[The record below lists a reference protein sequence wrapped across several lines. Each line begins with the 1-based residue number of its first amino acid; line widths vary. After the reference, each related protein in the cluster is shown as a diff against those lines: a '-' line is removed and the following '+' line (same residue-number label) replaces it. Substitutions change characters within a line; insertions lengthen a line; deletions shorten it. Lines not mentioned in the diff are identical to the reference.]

1 MVEET
6 EIADEPTT
14 EREGRGGSRPGAPIE
29 AVGLTNQGR
38 VRQRNE
44 DAFDIVA
51 DIGLAMVA
59 DGLGGH
65 PAGDIASRMAVQ
77 EVADRMRDLDPDPT
91 QPNLNDID
99 ALPRA
104 AIELFRRSVQQ
115 ANAAIHAAGHRYPVV
130 SGMGTTFVA
139 LLIVGAHAIIVHVGD
154 SRVYRLRDGEL
165 TALTEDDSMA
175 AEYMRALGESADP
188 EVARQHES
196 TLTRCLGAFAD
207 VQLTVRT
214 EVRRPGDL
222 YLLCSDGLWTTVP
235 HPILRRI
242 LADTPDLLQA
252 AERLVAEANAAGGP
266 DNITVVLVRPLR
278 GDTATS
284 TTPPS
289 AEPAPFSS
297 SPRAD

>member
-91 QPNLNDID
+91 QPNLCLHCI
-99 ALPRA
+99 A
-104 AIELFRRSVQQ
+104 AAVSTGVAFWPQTVNIPHEASAYVAVAHVSPFVPV
-115 ANAAIHAAGHRYPVV
+115 APVHRLERPPK
-130 SGMGTTFVA
+130 
-139 LLIVGAHAIIVHVGD
+139 
-154 SRVYRLRDGEL
+154 
-165 TALTEDDSMA
+165 TASL
-175 AEYMRALGESADP
+175 
-188 EVARQHES
+188 
-196 TLTRCLGAFAD
+196 
-207 VQLTVRT
+207 
-214 EVRRPGDL
+214 
-222 YLLCSDGLWTTVP
+222 
-235 HPILRRI
+235 
-242 LADTPDLLQA
+242 
-252 AERLVAEANAAGGP
+252 
-266 DNITVVLVRPLR
+266 
-278 GDTATS
+278 
-284 TTPPS
+284 
-289 AEPAPFSS
+289 
-297 SPRAD
+297 